1 MDLPF
6 LFGEHLGGL
15 WWSRRDPARIVSM
28 KTMHQRKFYPLISA
42 LGPAAAAVLL
52 GAFIALSIPP
62 AGAADSATI
71 KLGATA
77 AASQPAGRGTKTG
90 LPLPRF
96 VSLRSDKV
104 YLRTGP
110 GDRYPVEWVLIYRHM
125 PIEII
130 AEFDTWR
137 KIRDWQGSVGW
148 VHQSMV
154 SGNRW
159 VMVRKGRQPLRRAGK
174 DQAPITARIGEKVIG
189 RLKSCRNQWCEIDF
203 SGFTGWM
210 RRDQVWGVYPREK
223 VK

>member
-1 MDLPF
+1 MLLGMLLPMM
-6 LFGEHLGGL
+6 LGG
-15 WWSRRDPARIVSM
+15 V
-28 KTMHQRKFYPLISA
+28 
-42 LGPAAAAVLL
+42 
-52 GAFIALSIPP
+52 IALSIPP
-62 AGAADSATI
+62 ASAADSATV
-71 KLGATA
+71 KLGAKPA
-77 AASQPAGRGTKTG
+77 VSQPAGKGAKTG

-96 VSLRSDKV
+96 VSLRSGKV
-104 YLRTGP
+104 NLRTGP
-110 GDRYPVEWVLIYRHM
+110 GARYPVEWVLVYRHM

-137 KIRDWQGSVGW
+137 KIRDWQGAVGW

-174 DQAPITARIGEKVIG
+174 DQAPITARIDEKVIG
-189 RLKSCRNQWCEIDF
+189 RLKLCRDLWCKIDF

-210 RRDQVWGVYPREK
+210 RRDQFWGVYPREK